1 MLKVAVLLA
10 VVAVASAGYIH
21 GAAGGVSTTS
31 RAQDDF
37 GNYRFNYQIV
47 DPLGASNSRWEAG
60 DAHGNQVGSY
70 TIRDIDGRA
79 RNVNYVADGAGFRAK
94 IHTNEPGT
102 ASSLPAAAVLASSQP
117 GIPAVG
123 PATVRIAHTAPVAA
137 VAHAPVAAV
146 AHAPVAAFAHA
157 PVAAFAHGPAVGFGA
172 GLGFAG
178 HGLGHFGGY
187 GFGHLG
193 GYGFGHLGGYGFKG
207 FHHHW
212 LNYCLKTIAL
222 LTWLFGKMRAVN
234 SPEIQHTTNE
244 ASGLLSHRRWRQDIH
259 LLRFLYPCTKLPE
272 LHCFYTTSEIYK
284 RQCNSCS
291 FTYCISFFT
300 EVKPGLS
307 YFEML
312 KVAVLLAV
320 VAVASA
326 GYIHGAAGGVSTTSR
341 AQDDFGNYRFNYH
354 IVDPLGASNS
364 RWEAGDAHGNQVGS
378 YTIRDIDGRA
388 RNVNYVAD
396 GAGFRAK
403 IHTNEPGTASSLPA
417 AAVVASSQP
426 GIPAVGPATVRIA
439 HTAPVAAVAH
449 APVAAV
455 AHAPVAAVAH
465 GPAVGLAGGF
475 GLGFAGHG
483 LGYLGGYGLGHLGGL
498 IHH

>member
-10 VVAVASAGYIH
+10 VVAVASAGYVH
-21 GAAGGVSTTS
+21 GVAGGVSTTS

-37 GNYRFNYQIV
+37 GNYRFNYRIV

-94 IHTNEPGT
+94 IHTNEQGT
-102 ASSLPAAAVLASSQP
+102 ATSLPAAAVVASSQP

-123 PATVRIAHTAPVAA
+123 PATVRIAHAAP
-137 VAHAPVAAV
+137 VAHAPVAAI
-146 AHAPVAAFAHA
+146 AHAPAIAA
-157 PVAAFAHGPAVGFGA
+157 VAHGPAVGLAGGFGV
-172 GLGFAG
+172 GLGFGGHGIGHLGG
-178 HGLGHFGGY
+178 HGL
-187 GFGHLG
+187 GHLG
-193 GYGFGHLGGYGFKG
+193 GYGLGHVGAYGGGFGGFKYIKG
-207 FHHHW
+207 SGTHF
-212 LNYCLKTIAL
+212 
-222 LTWLFGKMRAVN
+222 R
-234 SPEIQHTTNE
+234 TT
-244 ASGLLSHRRWRQDIH
+244 H
-259 LLRFLYPCTKLPE
+259 
-272 LHCFYTTSEIYK
+272 
-284 RQCNSCS
+284 
-291 FTYCISFFT
+291 CISFSS
-300 EVKPGLS
+300 ELKPSFS
-307 YFEML
+307 YSKML

-320 VAVASA
+320 VAVARA
-326 GYIHGAAGGVSTTSR
+326 GFNHGIAGGVSTSSR
-341 AQDDFGNYRFNYH
+341 AQDDFGNYRFNYR

-403 IHTNEPGTASSLPA
+403 IHTNEQGTATSLPA

-439 HTAPVAAVAH
+439 HAAPVAH
-449 APVAAV
+449 APVAAI
-455 AHAPVAAVAH
+455 AHAPAVAAVAH

-475 GLGFAGHG
+475 GLGLGFGGHLGGHG